1 MASQA
6 DKQESPDQRR
16 RRPTRRGGL
25 GFADADW
32 RFLAGAAVV
41 FAAIA
46 VTWVAVGSPADGVP
60 AGLFAVVLAVLAERR
75 RRR

>member
-1 MASQA
+1 VTGRPDERDPASG
-6 DKQESPDQRR
+6 RR
-16 RRPTRRGGL
+16 GRPGGL

-46 VTWVAVGSPADGVP
+46 ITWVAVGSTADGIP

-75 RRR
+75 RRS